1 MYAAHQWGDR
11 AWEKA
16 PSPGAWQPATLPL
29 APPDPYAWWG
39 PPVPVDQRWGAWGA
53 VDRALEGYLAPP
65 AQEMANPVAA
75 YGNPP
80 PASPRASG
88 SAVVAASAMVAPV
101 ATLSDTVRRMEERTA
116 LAQER
121 DAARLRVAELER
133 AQ

>member
-65 AQEMANPVAA
+65 AQEMAC
-75 YGNPP
+75 
-80 PASPRASG
+80 SPT
-88 SAVVAASAMVAPV
+88 PLV
-101 ATLSDTVRRMEERTA
+101 ATWCW
-116 LAQER
+116 
-121 DAARLRVAELER
+121 
-133 AQ
+133 